1 MSYWKRVE
9 YLKEQ
14 LERARFEGKNLE
26 VRELELSLK
35 IQEWL
40 RYE

>member
-14 LERARFEGKNLE
+14 LERAQFEGRNLE
-26 VRELELSLK
+26 VRDLELSLK

>member
-9 YLKEQ
+9 YLKEA
-14 LERARFEGKNLE
+14 LERARFEGNNLE
-26 VRELELSLK
+26 VRDLEMSLK

>member
-1 MSYWKRVE
+1 MSYWERVE
-9 YLKEQ
+9 YLKKA
-14 LERARFEGKNLE
+14 LERAQFEGRNLE
-26 VRELELSLK
+26 VRDLELSLK

>member
-1 MSYWKRVE
+1 MTYCKRLK
-9 YLKEQ
+9 YLKKA

-26 VRELELSLK
+26 VRDLEMSLK